1 MNDATLSGVLKR
13 AGAGDKGAFAE
24 LYRRFYRRVLGLCR
38 YLLGSPEEA
47 EDAASEVFSHLEKAM
62 KTYDS
67 ALPFPRWLLSV
78 ASHHCLDLLRKRR
91 IQQRLFEPLEAEAPE
106 PAIGGPSALQGL
118 LSNEERDKVREAIA
132 ALPERHR
139 VPLVLRYYN
148 ELSYHEIGAALNLNR
163 AHVAT
168 LIFRG
173 KKELRR
179 VLARSREENIR

>member
-1 MNDATLSGVLKR
+1 M
-13 AGAGDKGAFAE
+13 
-24 LYRRFYRRVLGLCR
+24 
-38 YLLGSPEEA
+38 
-47 EDAASEVFSHLEKAM
+47 
-62 KTYDS
+62 
-67 ALPFPRWLLSV
+67 
-78 ASHHCLDLLRKRR
+78 
-91 IQQRLFEPLEAEAPE
+91 
-106 PAIGGPSALQGL
+106 QGL